1 MRYSFVSDIIY
12 SKVWTMELRVLN
24 YFLAVAREENFTKAA
39 AQLHV
44 TQPTLSRQIAQL
56 EEELGVEL
64 FVRSNHNIILTEDG
78 MILKRRAQE
87 ILSLADKTKRDF
99 LHKDEN
105 LEGVI
110 SIGSGEFL
118 STRCLTDCIAE
129 FRKKHPLVRY
139 EFYSGNAG
147 NIRDQIERGL
157 LDIGLMSEPIDIRKY
172 EFISMPIKE
181 EWGAFVRED
190 SPLIDK
196 DFIAP
201 QDLVDIPLILPL
213 GDFAESHIGKW
224 LGEYISQIDVIAK
237 GNLLYNEAMMAQSNI
252 GAVIGIR
259 LNSNYDRL
267 RFIPLNPSLK
277 IDTALAWKKEQ
288 IFSAATTAFIDFSKQ
303 YLKSISDDEL

>member
-1 MRYSFVSDIIY
+1 
-12 SKVWTMELRVLN
+12 MELRVLN
-24 YFLAVAREENFTKAA
+24 YFLAIAREENFTKAA
-39 AQLHV
+39 QQLHL
-44 TQPTLSRQIAQL
+44 TQPTLSRQIADL
-56 EEELGVEL
+56 EQELGVKL

-118 STRCLTDCIAE
+118 STRCLTDCIAQ
-129 FRKKHPLVRY
+129 FRRKHPLVRY

-213 GDFAESHIGKW
+213 GDFAESHIRKW
-224 LGEYISQIDVIAK
+224 FGEYISQIDVIAK

-259 LNSNYDRL
+259 LKSNYDRL

-303 YLKSISDDEL
+303 YLKGISDDVL

>member
-1 MRYSFVSDIIY
+1 
-12 SKVWTMELRVLN
+12 MELRVLK
-24 YFLAVAREENFTKAA
+24 YFLAIAREENFTKAA
-39 AQLHV
+39 QQLHI

-56 EEELGVEL
+56 EEELGVDL

-118 STRCLTDCIAE
+118 STRCLTDCIAQ
-129 FRKKHPLVRY
+129 FRRKHPLVRY

-224 LGEYISQIDVIAK
+224 FGEYISQIDIIAK

-259 LNSNYDRL
+259 LKSNYDRL

-303 YLKSISDDEL
+303 YLKGISDDEL

>member
-1 MRYSFVSDIIY
+1 
-12 SKVWTMELRVLN
+12 MELRVLN
-24 YFLAVAREENFTKAA
+24 YFLAIAREENFTKAA
-39 AQLHV
+39 QQLHI

-56 EEELGVEL
+56 EEELGVDL

-118 STRCLTDCIAE
+118 STRCLTDCIAQ
-129 FRKKHPLVRY
+129 FRRKHPLVRY

-172 EFISMPIKE
+172 EFISMPVKE

-224 LGEYISQIDVIAK
+224 FGEYISQIDVIAK

-303 YLKSISDDEL
+303 YLKGISDDEL

>member
-1 MRYSFVSDIIY
+1 
-12 SKVWTMELRVLN
+12 MELRVLN
-24 YFLAVAREENFTKAA
+24 YFLAIAREENFTKAA

-105 LEGVI
+105 LEGII

-118 STRCLTDCIAE
+118 STRCLTDCIAQ
-129 FRKKHPLVRY
+129 FRRKHPLVRY

-213 GDFAESHIGKW
+213 GDFAESHIG
-224 LGEYISQIDVIAK
+224 
-237 GNLLYNEAMMAQSNI
+237 
-252 GAVIGIR
+252 AVIGIR

-303 YLKSISDDEL
+303 YLKGISDNEL